1 MDCKVRANQVAIN
14 EISIQPAFDSFVSAR
29 YFCVTSLLV
38 ADSLSNCFGAMSD
51 GVKITMVDEPSVAL
65 WPTLSGPCIFVQTWT
80 KFLSEA
86 LAKEIKLRSPRQNCF
101 SGV

>member
-1 MDCKVRANQVAIN
+1 
-14 EISIQPAFDSFVSAR
+14 
-29 YFCVTSLLV
+29 
-38 ADSLSNCFGAMSD
+38 MSG
-51 GVKITMVDEPSVAL
+51 GVKMTMVDGPSVAL
-65 WPTLSGPCIFVQTWT
+65 WPTLSGLCIFVQTWT